1 MAHDRALALYATI
14 ITLFMLGMAATEG
27 LRL

>member
-1 MAHDRALALYATI
+1 MTRALSLYAII